1 MSRTESA
8 EASWMAQM
16 GRIPV
21 LPHEQLMDKF
31 RALEDAYARHPLP
44 TPPSAA
50 RPKPDALRAD
60 PALATAWALHDAA
73 VDAVWDSRRADPRIK
88 AVTSDIV
95 GPNLRLVVSLAR
107 KRTKRSGLRLMDL
120 VSAGNEGML
129 VAIER
134 FNWHRGYRFSTY
146 ATWWIKQAIGRWIT
160 DHHRTIRIPAHAGK
174 VQRDMNEAADRITR
188 GGGDVP
194 DRDELAR
201 ITKSSETVA
210 RATLH
215 TGRGTLS
222 LDSYGRGPRPGRDGE
237 RSLADTI
244 PDPSA
249 DPFRDVSELE
259 LLEVVASVV
268 ADLTAKEEAIIRLRF
283 GLVPDTADD
292 AGFPI
297 TEDELTSAMDGIGLG
312 AELAA
317 SDEPTDADITAA
329 AEEDEA

>member
-1 MSRTESA
+1 
-8 EASWMAQM
+8 MAQM

-44 TPPSAA
+44 TPPSAV

-107 KRTKRSGLRLMDL
+107 KRAKHGLRLMDL

-160 DHHRTIRIPAHAGK
+160 DHRRTIRIPAHAGK
-174 VQRDMNEAADRITR
+174 VQRDMIEAADRITHA
-188 GGGDVP
+188 GGDVP

-244 PDPSA
+244 QDPSA

-268 ADLTAKEEAIIRLRF
+268 ESLSTKEEAILRLRF
-283 GLVPDTADD
+283 GLVPDSADD

-297 TEDELTSAMDGIGLG
+297 TTDELMAVMDGTGIGADL
-312 AELAA
+312 AET
-317 SDEPTDADITAA
+317 DEPTDDDIAAAA
-329 AEEDEA
+329 AEEDA

>member
-21 LPHEQLMDKF
+21 LPHEQLMDRF

-44 TPPSAA
+44 IPPRDD

-60 PALATAWALHDAA
+60 PALGALWALHDAA
-73 VDAVWDSRRADPRIK
+73 VEAVWDSRRADPQVK
-88 AVTSDIV
+88 AVTSDIA
-95 GPNLRLVVSLAR
+95 GANLRLVVSIAR
-107 KRTKRSGLRLMDL
+107 KWTKGGLRLMDL

-134 FNWHRGYRFSTY
+134 FNWRRGYKFSTY
-146 ATWWIKQAIGRWIT
+146 ATWWIRQAIGRWIT
-160 DHHRTIRIPAHAGK
+160 DHRRTIRMPAHAGK
-174 VQRDMNEAADRITR
+174 VQRDMIEAAERISR
-188 GGGDVP
+188 AGGTVP

-201 ITKSSETVA
+201 ITGASETVA

-215 TGRGTLS
+215 MGRGILS
-222 LDSYGRGPRPGRDGE
+222 LDDRVRRGAGGE
-237 RSLADTI
+237 GDRSLADVI
-244 PDPSA
+244 PDPNA

-259 LLEVVASVV
+259 LLDVVASVV
-268 ADLTAKEEAIIRLRF
+268 EGLTAKEEAIIRLRF
-283 GLVPDTADD
+283 GLVPDSADD

-297 TEDELTSAMDGIGLG
+297 TDDELASVMDGTGIGPG
-312 AELAA
+312 LAGQ
-317 SDEPTDADITAA
+317 DEPTDDDIAAAA
-329 AEEDEA
+329 AEEDA